1 MRLLAI
7 AAFSSRVYSI
17 SKHGVVG
24 SSIHVEYIISIR
36 LAYKV
41 YNDSLPDG
49 IVTSAQL
56 TPVWYKSEK
65 PKGGG
70 ALGAGGGGDSG
81 GDGGGAIQCSLSV
94 KNTWSFSE
102 IVWLPLNIN
111 VYVTF

>member
-17 SKHGVVG
+17 SKHGMAG
-24 SSIHVEYIISIR
+24 SFIHVEYIISVR

-65 PKGGG
+65 PTGGG

-81 GDGGGAIQCSLSV
+81 GGTGGGKGGEGGDGGYGG
-94 KNTWSFSE
+94 
-102 IVWLPLNIN
+102 P
-111 VYVTF
+111 

>member
-17 SKHGVVG
+17 SKHDVVG
-24 SSIHVEYIISIR
+24 SFIHVEYIISVR

-65 PKGGG
+65 PTGGG
-70 ALGAGGGGDSG
+70 ALGGEGCKGGGRDGGGDGSG
-81 GDGGGAIQCSLSV
+81 GGFGSGIDGGGP
-94 KNTWSFSE
+94 F
-102 IVWLPLNIN
+102 PLL
-111 VYVTF
+111 YVTLYIEPLP

>member
-24 SSIHVEYIISIR
+24 SSIHVEYIISVR

-56 TPVWYKSEK
+56 TLVWYKSEK
-65 PKGGG
+65 PTGGG
-70 ALGAGGGGDSG
+70 ALGGLGRGGEGGGRGGTGGGKGGEG
-81 GDGGGAIQCSLSV
+81 GDGEGDDTQ
-94 KNTWSFSE
+94 TW
-102 IVWLPLNIN
+102 LYPPLL
-111 VYVTF
+111 